1 MLCVGALEED
11 AQSQDPLLAVD
22 VAVVVG
28 VEALEHAV
36 QQDVVRHVEGVVQE
50 LPVDKS
56 CCYHNCHLLQG
67 DPSEW

>member
-11 AQSQDPLLAVD
+11 AQAQDPLLAVD

-36 QQDVVRHVEGVVQE
+36 QQDVVRHVKGVVQE
-50 LPVDKS
+50 LS
-56 CCYHNCHLLQG
+56 ANESY
-67 DPSEW
+67 S